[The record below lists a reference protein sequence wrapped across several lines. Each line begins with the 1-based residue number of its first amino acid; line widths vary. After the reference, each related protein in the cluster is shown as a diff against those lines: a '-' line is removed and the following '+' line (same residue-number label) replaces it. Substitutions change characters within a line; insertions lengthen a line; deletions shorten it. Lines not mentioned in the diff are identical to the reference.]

1 MILKDFI
8 DSNFAKYIYFNR
20 SQNTR
25 INSNI
30 PTATVSPTTPSRF
43 TAHQPQQ
50 QTSFIESQQHGNPL
64 LPQSRSYNGHRL
76 MAGNLP
82 PTNHHMRARPRDHF
96 SRRMT
101 KWKGGC
107 FSDWSKLKIWGVIMT
122 VISIV
127 LLAVLAV
134 LLGVFIYFYIIICNG
149 YLGELF

>member
-1 MILKDFI
+1 M
-8 DSNFAKYIYFNR
+8 NFAKYMFFNR
-20 SQNTR
+20 SQNPR

-30 PTATVSPTTPSRF
+30 PTATVSPTTSSRF
-43 TAHQPQQ
+43 TAHQTQQ
-50 QTSFIESQQHGNPL
+50 QTSFIEPGNPL
-64 LPQSRSYNGHRL
+64 LPQPISYNPGHRL

-82 PTNHHMRARPRDHF
+82 PTNHHLRARPRDHF

-107 FSDWSKLKIWGVIMT
+107 FSDWSKLKVWGVVMT

-134 LLGVFIYFYIIICNG
+134 LLGMYFCFI
-149 YLGELF
+149 